1 MSQAGTAVW
10 FARHESR
17 LAWRDFVSM
26 MTAGRRTRAR
36 KVAIGFAV
44 FIIIMHAIAYS
55 VVGGYADAPIEPA
68 VVDRASRRRCCCR
81 GC

>member
-36 KVAIGFAV
+36 KVAIG
-44 FIIIMHAIAYS
+44 
-55 VVGGYADAPIEPA
+55 GDDAPIA
-68 VVDRASRRRCCCR
+68 ASLEDTFLALVAEAAQAA
-81 GC
+81 